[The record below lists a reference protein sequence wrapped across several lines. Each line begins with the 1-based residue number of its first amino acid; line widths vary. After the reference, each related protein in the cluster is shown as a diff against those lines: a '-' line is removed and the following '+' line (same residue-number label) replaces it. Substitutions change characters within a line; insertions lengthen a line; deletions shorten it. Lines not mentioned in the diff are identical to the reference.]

1 MLWPHLLG
9 LHTLY
14 NYSKNISQQ
23 TRIIFALRIYL
34 YNTIG
39 SNVTVEGILP
49 CVLVIASILFWNY
62 YALFHNLYYLQRLF
76 LENNIITNDAQR
88 KNTVYKFQLKSFEHN
103 KGVLF
108 WSLFQKKWKINKRDQ
123 IVEKVQG
130 IYV

>member
-23 TRIIFALRIYL
+23 IALRIYL

-62 YALFHNLYYLQRLF
+62 YALFHNFYYLQRLF
-76 LENNIITNDAQR
+76 LENNIIINVAQR

-108 WSLFQKKWKINKRDQ
+108 RSLFQKKWKINKRDQ

>member
-1 MLWPHLLG
+1 MLWPHLHG

-14 NYSKNISQQ
+14 NYSKNVSQQ

-34 YNTIG
+34 YNTIE

-62 YALFHNLYYLQRLF
+62 YALFRLF

>member
-1 MLWPHLLG
+1 MLWPHLHG

-14 NYSKNISQQ
+14 NYSKNVSQQ

-34 YNTIG
+34 YNTIE
-39 SNVTVEGILP
+39 SNVTVEGTLP

-62 YALFHNLYYLQRLF
+62 YALFRLF

-108 WSLFQKKWKINKRDQ
+108 WGLFQKKWKINKRDQ

>member
-23 TRIIFALRIYL
+23 IALRIYL
-34 YNTIG
+34 YNTIE

-62 YALFHNLYYLQRLF
+62 YVLFHNFYYLQRLF
-76 LENNIITNDAQR
+76 LENNIIINVAQR

-108 WSLFQKKWKINKRDQ
+108 RSLFQKKWKINKRDQ
-123 IVEKVQG
+123 IVEKVQV

>member
-14 NYSKNISQQ
+14 NYSKNVSQQ

-34 YNTIG
+34 YNTIE

-62 YALFHNLYYLQRLF
+62 YALFRLF

>member
-14 NYSKNISQQ
+14 NYSKNVSQQ

-34 YNTIG
+34 YNTIE

-62 YALFHNLYYLQRLF
+62 YALFRLF

-108 WSLFQKKWKINKRDQ
+108 RSLFQKKWKINKRDQ